1 MSPTAV
7 TTDGTMSPTAVTV
20 DGSISPKF
28 MSSDGTSSPK
38 HPECSEEEE
47 DDDEDDDGCSSREE
61 DAEEEEDLDEE
72 EPQFHTNPLF
82 QSRGGAAQVPVYR
95 LHSAA
100 LQPLLITEGDDAA
113 GGTGEGWGCPP
124 APPTPLG
131 CHPAGGDIGSTAEQ
145 GPPRPP
151 DLALSNPPDLPPRSG
166 DPPRPLHLQPEWGYQ
181 APPGP
186 PTTLELIPGGPD
198 RDAPRPCYPPG
209 VTSGDNQ
216 DLPLPRPP
224 TPPKSPLGGGYQPPT
239 RPLPPLDVPHRQG
252 YLTPPPTP

>member
-82 QSRGGAAQVPVYR
+82 QSRGGAAQEGT
-95 LHSAA
+95 SAA
-100 LQPLLITEGDDAA
+100 PRSRDPPGPQTWRSPTPRICPRDL
-113 GGTGEGWGCPP
+113 GTPP
-124 APPTPLG
+124 APYI
-131 CHPAGGDIGSTAEQ
+131 CSQNGD
-145 GPPRPP
+145 
-151 DLALSNPPDLPPRSG
+151 
-166 DPPRPLHLQPEWGYQ
+166 
-181 APPGP
+181 
-186 PTTLELIPGGPD
+186 
-198 RDAPRPCYPPG
+198 
-209 VTSGDNQ
+209 
-216 DLPLPRPP
+216 
-224 TPPKSPLGGGYQPPT
+224 T
-239 RPLPPLDVPHRQG
+239 RPLLDPQPLWSLSRG
-252 YLTPPPTP
+252 GLTGTPPAPVTPQG